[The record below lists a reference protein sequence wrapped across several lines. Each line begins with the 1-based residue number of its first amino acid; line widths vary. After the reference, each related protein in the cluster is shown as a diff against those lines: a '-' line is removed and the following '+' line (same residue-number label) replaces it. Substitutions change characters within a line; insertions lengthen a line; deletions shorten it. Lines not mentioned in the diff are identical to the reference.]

1 MFLLYKVK
9 MKVIISAA
17 GTGGHINPGIA
28 IANKIKEE
36 QPNSEIIFIGT
47 SRGLETDLVPRA
59 GYELKT
65 LEAYGLKKELTL
77 SNLKNIIKTINS
89 TKLAKRYIKEFN
101 PDVVI
106 GTGGYICGPV
116 FAAATANKIPSVLH
130 ESNAYPG
137 RAVKMFA
144 KKASKVLVGFE
155 AAKDR
160 LTEAKE
166 VVVTGTPTKVKKIEL
181 SDKRKYELINEF
193 NLNSNLPTVLV
204 FGGSQGARVIN
215 EAMIGILKENLN
227 KNYQFVW
234 ATGPKQFDVIK
245 EQLKEN
251 NIDIDDVKNCKILPY
266 IYNMEEMY
274 ALSDLVIA
282 RSGAMTITEL
292 AIVCKPAIFIPL
304 PSVGAN
310 RQEDN
315 ARVVEKLGGAKV
327 ILNSELNSRILS
339 DMLNELTKDKNKLK
353 QMGEKVNSLE
363 IKNVEDRIYE
373 EIIKIAKK

>member
-1 MFLLYKVK
+1 

-28 IANKIKEE
+28 IANKIKKEE
-36 QPNSEIIFIGT
+36 PDSEIIFIGT

-65 LEAYGLKKELTL
+65 IEAYGLKKEISLT
-77 SNLKNIIKTINS
+77 NLKNMIKTATS
-89 TKLAKRYIKEFN
+89 TRLAKKYIKEFN

-137 RAVKMFA
+137 KAVKMFA
-144 KKASKVLVGFE
+144 KKATKVLVAFE
-155 AAKDR
+155 AAKER
-160 LTEAKE
+160 LPMAKE
-166 VVVTGTPTKVKKIEL
+166 VVITGTPTKVNKIDL
-181 SDKRKYELINEF
+181 SEQKRKELIDKLG
-193 NLNSNLPTVLV
+193 LNPNLPIVLA
-204 FGGSQGARVIN
+204 FGGSQGAKAIN
-215 EAMIGILKENLN
+215 DAIIGMLKDN
-227 KNYQFVW
+227 KIQNYQLIW
-234 ATGPKQFDVIK
+234 ATGQKQFDIIAQ
-245 EQLKEN
+245 ELKDNRLDIN
-251 NIDIDDVKNCKILPY
+251 NLANCKPVPY

-274 ALSDLVIA
+274 ALSDLIIA

-315 ARVVEKLGGAKV
+315 ARVAEKIGGAKV
-327 ILNSELNSRILS
+327 ILNSELDSNKLS
-339 DMLNELTKDKNKLK
+339 EMLNQLTSNKNVLK
-353 QMGEKVNSLE
+353 EMGQKMNSLE
-363 IKNVEDRIYE
+363 IKNVEDKIYK
-373 EIIKIAKK
+373 EICDVVKR

>member
-1 MFLLYKVK
+1 

-28 IANKIKEE
+28 IANKIKKE

-65 LEAYGLKKELTL
+65 LEAYGLKKEISIT
-77 SNLKNIIKTINS
+77 NFKNIIKTINS
-89 TKLAKRYIKEFN
+89 TKLAKKYIKEFD

-116 FAAATANKIPSVLH
+116 FAAATANNIPSVLH

-144 KKASKVLVGFE
+144 KKATKVLVGFE
-155 AAKDR
+155 AAKSR
-160 LTEAKE
+160 LEKAKE
-166 VVVTGTPTKVKKIEL
+166 VVVTGTPTKVTKIQL
-181 SDKRKYELINEF
+181 TNTRKQELINEL
-193 NLNSNLPTVLV
+193 NLNPNLPIVLV

-215 EAMIGILKENLN
+215 EAMIGILKDKLN

-234 ATGPKQFDVIK
+234 ATGQKQYDIIK
-245 EQLKEN
+245 DQLKEN
-251 NIDIDDVKNCKILPY
+251 NINIENVNNCKVLPY

-292 AIVCKPAIFIPL
+292 AIACKPAIFIPL

-327 ILNSELNSRILS
+327 ILNSELNSEILS
-339 DMLNELTKDKNKLK
+339 NMLNELTKDTNLLK
-353 QMGEKVNSLE
+353 QMGQKVNALE
-363 IKNVEDRIYE
+363 IKNVEDKIYK
-373 EIIKIAKK
+373 EICSVINK

>member
-1 MFLLYKVK
+1 

-28 IANKIKEE
+28 IANKIKKED
-36 QPNSEIIFIGT
+36 PTSEILFIGT

-59 GYELKT
+59 GYKLKT
-65 LEAYGLKKELTL
+65 LEAYGLKKEI
-77 SNLKNIIKTINS
+77 SIANLKNILKTINS
-89 TKLAKRYIKEFN
+89 TKLAKKYIKEFN

-116 FAAATANKIPSVLH
+116 FAAATSNNVPTILH

-155 AAKDR
+155 AAKSR
-160 LTEAKE
+160 LEKAKE
-166 VVVTGTPTKVKKIEL
+166 VVVTGTPTKVTKIQLTSLRKQQLLNEL
-181 SDKRKYELINEF
+181 
-193 NLNSNLPTVLV
+193 NLNENIPIVLV
-204 FGGSQGARVIN
+204 FGGSQGAKVIN
-215 EAMIGILKENLN
+215 EAMIGILKNNLN
-227 KNYQFVW
+227 KKYQFVW
-234 ATGPKQFDVIK
+234 ATGPKQYDIIK
-245 EQLKEN
+245 QELEDN
-251 NIDIDDVKNCKILPY
+251 NINIENINNCKVLPY

-274 ALSDLVIA
+274 AISDLVIA

-292 AIVCKPAIFIPL
+292 AIVQKPAIFIPL

-315 ARVVEKLGGAKV
+315 ARVAEKLGGAKV
-327 ILNSELNSRILS
+327 ILNSELNSTVL
-339 DMLNELTKDKNKLK
+339 
-353 QMGEKVNSLE
+353 
-363 IKNVEDRIYE
+363 
-373 EIIKIAKK
+373 

>member
-1 MFLLYKVK
+1 

-28 IANKIKEE
+28 IANKIKKE

-65 LEAYGLKKELTL
+65 LEAYGLKKEISIT
-77 SNLKNIIKTINS
+77 NLKNIIKTINS
-89 TKLAKRYIKEFN
+89 TKLAKKYIKEFN

-116 FAAATANKIPSVLH
+116 FAAATANNIPAILH

-144 KKASKVLVGFE
+144 KKATKVLVGFE

-166 VVVTGTPTKVKKIEL
+166 VVVTGTPTKVNKIKL
-181 SDKRKYELINEF
+181 TDKRKNELINEL
-193 NLNSNLPTVLV
+193 NLNFNLPTVLV

-215 EAMIGILKENLN
+215 EAMIGILKDNLN
-227 KNYQFVW
+227 QNYQFVW
-234 ATGPKQFDVIK
+234 ATGQKQYDIIK
-245 EQLKEN
+245 EQLQEN
-251 NIDIDDVKNCKILPY
+251 NIDINNVKNCKILPY

-327 ILNSELNSRILS
+327 ILNADLNSKILS
-339 DMLNELTKDKNKLK
+339 DMLNELTQNIDYLKD
-353 QMGEKVNSLE
+353 MG
-363 IKNVEDRIYE
+363 
-373 EIIKIAKK
+373 

>member
-1 MFLLYKVK
+1 

-28 IANKIKEE
+28 IANKIKKED
-36 QPNSEIIFIGT
+36 PTSEILFIGT

-59 GYELKT
+59 GYKLKT
-65 LEAYGLKKELTL
+65 LEAYGLKKEI
-77 SNLKNIIKTINS
+77 SIANLKNILKTINS
-89 TKLAKRYIKEFN
+89 TKLAKKYIKEFN

-116 FAAATANKIPSVLH
+116 FAAATSNNVPTILH

-155 AAKDR
+155 AAKSR
-160 LTEAKE
+160 LEKAKE
-166 VVVTGTPTKVKKIEL
+166 VVVTGTPTKVTKIQLTSLRKQQLLNEL
-181 SDKRKYELINEF
+181 
-193 NLNSNLPTVLV
+193 NLNENIPIVLV
-204 FGGSQGARVIN
+204 FGGSQGAKVIN
-215 EAMIGILKENLN
+215 EAMIGILKNNLN
-227 KNYQFVW
+227 KKYQFVW
-234 ATGPKQFDVIK
+234 ATGPKQYDIIK
-245 EQLKEN
+245 QELEDN
-251 NIDIDDVKNCKILPY
+251 NINIENINNCKVLPY

-274 ALSDLVIA
+274 AISDLVIA

-292 AIVCKPAIFIPL
+292 AIVQKPAIFIPL

-315 ARVVEKLGGAKV
+315 ARVAEKLGGAKV
-327 ILNSELNSRILS
+327 ILNSELNSTVLS
-339 DMLNELTKDKNKLK
+339 NMLNDLTKNLNLLK
-353 QMGEKVNSLE
+353 QMGQKMNQLE
-363 IKNVEDRIYE
+363 IKNVEDKIYS
-373 EIIKIAKK
+373 EICSVLKR